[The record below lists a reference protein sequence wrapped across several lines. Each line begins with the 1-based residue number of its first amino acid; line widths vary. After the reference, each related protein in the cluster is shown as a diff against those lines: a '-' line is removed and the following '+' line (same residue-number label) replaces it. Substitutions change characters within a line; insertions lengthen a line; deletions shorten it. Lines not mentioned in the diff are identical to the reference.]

1 MIDEC
6 MWEVKSENVNLK
18 NENVLHNHK
27 KFLDKKKRFNI
38 YNYDNYGKEYLKN
51 EKGRNME
58 GV

>member
-6 MWEVKSENVNLK
+6 IWELENQNLK
-18 NENVLHNHK
+18 NENGLHNHK
-27 KFLDKKKRFNI
+27 KFLNKKKRFNI

-58 GV
+58 SI